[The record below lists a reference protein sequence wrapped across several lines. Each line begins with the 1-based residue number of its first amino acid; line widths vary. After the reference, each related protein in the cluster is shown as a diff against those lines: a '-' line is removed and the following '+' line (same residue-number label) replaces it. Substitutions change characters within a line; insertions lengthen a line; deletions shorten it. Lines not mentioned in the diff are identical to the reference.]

1 MNWREALREREIR
14 QQQRLDELEGKYNR
28 PTNYDRI
35 MSDVEAL
42 KKNPNALNRDKQREL
57 LAHMK
62 SAGMDKEF
70 DDLVK
75 TLRPSRKAR
84 FKAGSQ
90 GFLDNWLALG
100 LVDDKTYATNPHTE
114 KDKAIG
120 QVLGSAAL
128 FGLGHPLAW
137 SMGRGGIGMKL
148 AKANKATKVV
158 KGATSPA
165 TASSIA
171 KAASM
176 IGRTT
181 NIASGVSSVGKSIKP
196 VAGLATGRYDDPWNE
211 IKLRDKM
218 SEIADPFNSLTYP
231 VNQ

>member
-1 MNWREALREREIR
+1 MGWREALSEREIR
-14 QQQRLDELEGKYNR
+14 QRQRLNELEGKYNR
-28 PTNYDRI
+28 PTNYDGI

-42 KKNPNALNRDKQREL
+42 KKDPNALNRDKQLEL

-70 DDLVK
+70 DELVN
-75 TLRPSRKAR
+75 TLRPPRKAR

-120 QVLGSAAL
+120 QLLGSAAL
-128 FGLGHPLAW
+128 FGVGHPLTW
-137 SMGRGGIGMKL
+137 LMGRAGIGMKL
-148 AKANKATKVV
+148 GKANKATKVAKV
-158 KGATSPA
+158 ATSPV

-171 KAASM
+171 KAAAA
-176 IGRTT
+176 IGRATDV
-181 NIASGVSSVGKSIKP
+181 ASGVSSVGKSIKP
-196 VAGLATGRYDDPWNE
+196 VVGLASGKYDDPWNE